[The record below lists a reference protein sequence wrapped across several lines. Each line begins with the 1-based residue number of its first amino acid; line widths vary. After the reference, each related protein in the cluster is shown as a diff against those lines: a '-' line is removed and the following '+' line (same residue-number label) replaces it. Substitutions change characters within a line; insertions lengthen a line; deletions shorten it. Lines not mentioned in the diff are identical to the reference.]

1 LSLDTTD
8 PAHLRVA
15 GYVHPRLAGH
25 DLAFSPDG
33 RTVWVSSAASP
44 YVTVYD
50 AADGRAIAAVPAGAA
65 PQHVAFSQT
74 APAHAYIASGYGRS
88 LELVDVSSRRVLHR
102 ATLPYG
108 SFNLSTLGSVVATTS
123 LLDGKV
129 SVFDAATLGPR
140 LTAAVAPE
148 AREIVLI
155 RGPHAAGRPIPDYI
169 GRYAT
174 SGRLADGGRAR
185 LSSNG
190 NVHIKHGSKA
200 ALLTLRP
207 WGTVT
212 VACADPTTA
221 ATLVLS
227 RYARGESAQVQTV
240 RSRPAHPFAL
250 VPLAPL
256 TSPVTLPHSG
266 PPQQVTSMQLSVA
279 TEAFSVAGTILVSVQ
294 TTGTG
299 CEVSAVSMIVSHG

>member
-1 LSLDTTD
+1 
-8 PAHLRVA
+8 
-15 GYVHPRLAGH
+15 
-25 DLAFSPDG
+25 
-33 RTVWVSSAASP
+33 
-44 YVTVYD
+44 
-50 AADGRAIAAVPAGAA
+50 
-65 PQHVAFSQT
+65 
-74 APAHAYIASGYGRS
+74 
-88 LELVDVSSRRVLHR
+88 
-102 ATLPYG
+102 
-108 SFNLSTLGSVVATTS
+108 
-123 LLDGKV
+123 
-129 SVFDAATLGPR
+129 
-140 LTAAVAPE
+140 
-148 AREIVLI
+148 
-155 RGPHAAGRPIPDYI
+155 
-169 GRYAT
+169 
-174 SGRLADGGRAR
+174 
-185 LSSNG
+185 
-190 NVHIKHGSKA
+190 
-200 ALLTLRP
+200 
-207 WGTVT
+207 VT